1 MTFPVNI
8 GIPAANNAP
17 ADDQPI
23 MQLNIQNLVNT
34 IAVDHLSPNVA
45 GSGKH
50 KQVQFLTAA
59 VAPGA
64 QIDPASVIY
73 PASLAGQAS
82 PVVEAYYSNASGIFP
97 MSAIKAFAVFK
108 TRTGNGVVAVIN
120 GFNIN
125 QVNRIPPGTFTANY
139 EVTFN
144 ANIVTDVASSVVL
157 VTMGDNTYSGYSN
170 STTTKVVIGTAN
182 TGPGVYVNI
191 MLLQI

>member
-1 MTFPVNI
+1 MTFPVNV

-23 MQLNIQNLVNT
+23 MQLNTQNLVNT

-82 PVVEAYYSNASGIFP
+82 ANVEAYYKNASGIFP
-97 MSAIKAFAVFK
+97 MSAIKAFA
-108 TRTGNGVVAVIN
+108 
-120 GFNIN
+120 
-125 QVNRIPPGTFTANY
+125 TFTIAGAV
-139 EVTFN
+139 VTIQN
-144 ANIVTDVASSVVL
+144 QLNISTITFDGTQNRFL
-157 VTMGDNTYSGYSN
+157 VTLVAGAVNGNFPTIILNTNMRIQSN
-170 STTTKVVIGTAN
+170 
-182 TGPGVYVNI
+182 YVWTLGSN
-191 MLLQI
+191 LLQYIPGAQFNVNAIYSCLILEF